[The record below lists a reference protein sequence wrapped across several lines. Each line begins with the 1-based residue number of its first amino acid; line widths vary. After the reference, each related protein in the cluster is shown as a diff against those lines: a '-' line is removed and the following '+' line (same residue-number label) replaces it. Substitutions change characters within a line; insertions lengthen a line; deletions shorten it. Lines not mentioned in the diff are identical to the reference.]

1 MKSPPAA
8 PRPSFLGPVAPSI
21 TRLRSFSKPQN
32 YVAVSGGAAHLK
44 ELAGGLYALAER
56 TEVLGCVGTSAG
68 ALATA
73 GLAFGIG
80 RKEMESVL
88 VDMLQGNKVLDLS
101 VFAWQRYGLCQW
113 NVMKETVRK
122 VWGEKT
128 RMGEAA
134 IPFAVVV
141 SDLYTRTPR
150 VFSSWATPLVKLDE
164 VLPASSAIPFLVAA
178 QTIPSAN
185 TGNRLYC
192 DGGVADNFALDVF
205 ADKAEPTVGLCLQHQ
220 AGSDEERIE
229 RINNLKDYVL
239 AVASLA
245 LWESTDVAGRH
256 DDRVIVIKTTG
267 SGFDFNQKPDQI
279 RQSVEYGRRQ
289 VIAAL
294 EASSAAAKPPR
305 TDS

>member
-1 MKSPPAA
+1 MKSSPAA
-8 PRPSFLGPVAPSI
+8 PRPSFLGPTAPTI
-21 TRLRSFSKPQN
+21 TRLRSPSRPQN

-44 ELAGGLYALAER
+44 ELAGGLYALDEK
-56 TEVLGCVGTSAG
+56 TTVLGCVGTSAG

-101 VFAWQRYGLCQW
+101 VFAWQRYGLCHW

-164 VLPASSAIPFLVAA
+164 VLPASSAIPFLAAA
-178 QTIPSAN
+178 QMIPSAD

-192 DGGVADNFALDVF
+192 DGGVADNFAIDVF

-220 AGSDEERIE
+220 AETSIE
-229 RINNLKDYVL
+229 RIDGLKDYVI

-245 LWESTDVAGRH
+245 LWESTDVAGRR
-256 DDRVIVIKTTG
+256 DDRVIAIKTTG

-279 RQSVEYGRRQ
+279 RQGIESGRRQ
-289 VIAAL
+289 VIEAL
-294 EASSAAAKPPR
+294 EASSTSKPPR
-305 TDS
+305 TES

>member
-1 MKSPPAA
+1 MKPSRPVSRPA
-8 PRPSFLGPVAPSI
+8 FLGPVAPSI
-21 TRLRSFSKPQN
+21 PRLRGFSKPQN

-68 ALATA
+68 ALASA
-73 GLAFGIG
+73 AVAFGVG
-80 RKEMESVL
+80 RKEMEDLL
-88 VDMLQGNKVLDLS
+88 VDMLQGNKVLDTS
-101 VFAWQRYGLCQW
+101 VFAWQRYGLCHW

-122 VWGEKT
+122 VWGPNT

-134 IPFAVVV
+134 IPLAVVV

-150 VFSSWATPLVKLDE
+150 VFSSWSTPFVKLDE
-164 VLPASSAIPFLVAA
+164 VLPASSAIPFLAAA
-178 QTIPSAN
+178 QTIPSAE

-205 ADKAEPTVGLCLQHQ
+205 ADKSEPTVGLCLYRQ
-220 AGSDEERIE
+220 AEPSIE
-229 RINNLKDYVL
+229 RINGLKDYVL

-245 LWESTDVAGRH
+245 LWESADVSARD
-256 DDRVIVIKTTG
+256 DDRVIAIQTTG

-279 RQSVEYGRRQ
+279 RKGIEDGRRQ

-294 EASSAAAKPPR
+294 EPSTTPSTPAGGPR
-305 TDS
+305 LA

>member
-1 MKSPPAA
+1 MKPSPA
-8 PRPSFLGPVAPSI
+8 PRPSFLGPVAPAI
-21 TRLRSFSKPQN
+21 TRLRSPSRPQN

-44 ELAGGLYALAER
+44 ELAGGLYALDEK
-56 TEVLGCVGTSAG
+56 TTILGCVGTSAG
-68 ALATA
+68 ALASA
-73 GLAFGIG
+73 AVAFGID
-80 RKEMESVL
+80 RREMESVL
-88 VDMLQGNKVLDLS
+88 VDMLQGNKVLDMS
-101 VFAWQRYGLCQW
+101 VFAWQRYGLCHW
-113 NVMKETVRK
+113 NVMKKTVRK

-150 VFSSWATPLVKLDE
+150 VFSSWDTPLVKLDE

-220 AGSDEERIE
+220 ADEERIE
-229 RINNLKDYVL
+229 RINSLKDYVL

-245 LWESTDVAGRH
+245 LWESTDVAGRR
-256 DDRVIVIKTTG
+256 DDRVIAIKTTG

-279 RQSVEYGRRQ
+279 RQSVEDGRRQ

-294 EASSAAAKPPR
+294 EAASSAASSAKSPR
-305 TDS
+305 TES